1 MSSENHTTDT
11 ELFRQMAADNTQALA
26 DLMNRHK
33 ISLLLYLRSFTKNEE
48 LIKEAFLDTMYIVW
62 DQRKEIVHKENP
74 VGWMFR
80 IAHNK
85 VFNKRR
91 AEKKFIFSPLDS
103 LSIPPHTQLNGE
115 LELEAK
121 ELERRLEKAVELL
134 TPHEQRVF
142 KLSKQE
148 GYSNSEIA
156 ARLNLSENTV
166 RNQLS
171 TSLKKIRGYL
181 KDMLFNLFT

>member
-11 ELFRQMAADNTQALA
+11 ELFRQIAADNTQALA
-26 DLMNRHK
+26 DLMSRHK
-33 ISLLLYLRSFTKNEE
+33 ISLLFYLRRFIKNEE
-48 LIKEAFLDTMYIVW
+48 LIKEAFLDTMYTVW
-62 DQRKEIVHKENP
+62 YQRQEIVQKEDP

-85 VFNKRR
+85 VFNKKR
-91 AEKKFIFSPLDS
+91 AEKRFIFSPLDS
-103 LSIPPHTQLNGE
+103 LSIPPHTKLNGE
-115 LELEAK
+115 HELEAK
-121 ELERRLEKAVELL
+121 ELEIRLEMAVELL
-134 TPHEQRVF
+134 TPNEQRVY
-142 KLSKQE
+142 KLSKKE

-171 TSLKKIRGYL
+171 SSLKKIRGYL